1 MARKLRLEYPG
12 ALYHV
17 YSRGN
22 YRDYVFRE
30 EGARKAFLGCV
41 EECCRRSGWVL
52 HAYVLMGN
60 HYHLALETPR
70 GNLVEGMQWLQ
81 ATFANR
87 FNRFRSE
94 NGHVFQGRYHAKVLE
109 NEAAL
114 AAVAHYIHL
123 NPVEAGLV
131 DVAHLETHRDSSFAA
146 LLEPKLRM
154 GCLNVSAFLTHAGP
168 FADTKRGRQRYRDYL
183 AFVAADE
190 GEKKR
195 LEFDHAGRGWAMG
208 SEAWK
213 RALVNEHKERLAG
226 EDGGEADTKE
236 ARDLMWQTLL
246 EEGLRR
252 LKRGPEDVRR
262 DKKSAAWKV
271 ALAAQLRSLGHVK
284 NGWLAKHLN
293 MGAPAGVSRYLSEYA
308 AGQRSDAAK
317 HHAKIA
323 NIKV

>member
-1 MARKLRLEYPG
+1 MARKLRIEYPG

-22 YRDYVFRE
+22 YRDHVFRDA
-30 EGARKAFLGCV
+30 GARKAFLVCL
-41 EECCRRSGWVL
+41 EEACKRSRWVL

-94 NGHVFQGRYHAKVLE
+94 SGHVFQGRYHAKVLE

-131 DVAHLETHRDSSFAA
+131 GVERLEDYRDSSFAG
-146 LLEPKLRM
+146 LLDPKLRS
-154 GCLNVSAFLTHAGP
+154 GCLEVSVFLRHAGEL
-168 FADTKRGRQRYRDYL
+168 ADTKRGRECYRAYL

-190 GEKKR
+190 EEKKR
-195 LEFDHAGRGWAMG
+195 LEFDHACQGWAMG

-213 RALVNEHKERLAG
+213 RALVKEHKDRLDG
-226 EDGGEADTKE
+226 EAGGEAESRE
-236 ARDLMWQTLL
+236 ARDLMWLALL
-246 EEGLRR
+246 EQGLKR
-252 LKRGPEDVRR
+252 LKRGPEDVKR
-262 DKKSAAWKV
+262 DRKSAAWKV

-308 AGQRSDAAK
+308 AGQRSEAAK
-317 HHAKIA
+317 HHAQIA

>member
-1 MARKLRLEYPG
+1 MARKLRMEYPG

-30 EGARKAFLGCV
+30 AGARKAFLTCL
-41 EECCRRSGWVL
+41 EQACTRSGWRL

-87 FNRFRSE
+87 FNRYRSE
-94 NGHVFQGRYHAKVLE
+94 SGHVFQGRYHAKLLE
-109 NEAAL
+109 DEAAL

-131 DVAHLETHRDSSFAA
+131 DVERLEAHLDCSFAA
-146 LLEPKLRM
+146 LMDPKLRM
-154 GCLNVSAFLTHAGP
+154 GCLDVSVFLTHAGP

-183 AFVAADE
+183 VFVASDE
-190 GEKKR
+190 DEKKR
-195 LEFDHAGRGWAMG
+195 LEFEHACQGWAMG

-213 RALVNEHKERLAG
+213 RALVQEHQDKLS
-226 EDGGEADTKE
+226 GEAGSEADSRE
-236 ARDLMWQTLL
+236 ARDLMWRALL
-246 EEGLRR
+246 EKGLKQ
-252 LKRGPEDVRR
+252 LKRGAEDVKR
-262 DKKSAAWKV
+262 DRKSAAWKV

-308 AGQRSDAAK
+308 AGQRSEVAK
-317 HHAKIA
+317 HHARIA

>member
-1 MARKLRLEYPG
+1 MARKLRMEYPG

-30 EGARKAFLGCV
+30 EGARKAFLTCL
-41 EECCRRSGWVL
+41 EEACKRSRWVL

-70 GNLVEGMQWLQ
+70 GNLVEGMKWLQ

-87 FNRFRSE
+87 FNRFRSG

-123 NPVEAGLV
+123 NPVEAGAATV
-131 DVAHLETHRDSSFAA
+131 EQLETHRDSSFAA
-146 LLEPKLRM
+146 LMDPSLRM
-154 GCLNVSAFLTHAGP
+154 DGLEVSVFLTHAGK
-168 FADTKRGRQRYRDYL
+168 FADTKRGRESYRGYL

-190 GEKKR
+190 DEKKR
-195 LEFDHAGRGWAMG
+195 LEFDHACKGWAMG

-213 RALVNEHKERLAG
+213 RALVRDHKEKL
-226 EDGGEADTKE
+226 GGEAGSEADMRE
-236 ARDLMWQTLL
+236 ARDLMWLALL
-246 EEGLRR
+246 EKGLKR
-252 LKRGPEDVRR
+252 LKRGPEDVKR
-262 DKKSAAWKV
+262 DRKSAAWKV

-308 AGQRSDAAK
+308 AGKRGDVAK
-317 HHAKIA
+317 HHVRIA